1 VNVGDIESVDE
12 LALLG
17 VAGVGDQIGF
27 GKAWRF
33 DIPGVGFDGNVV
45 LEQRARFGA
54 PLEAFFQLALFGLES
69 PVDGSRT
76 D

>member
-1 VNVGDIESVDE
+1 MDE

-27 GKAWRF
+27 GKAWGF

-54 PLEAFFQLALFGLES
+54 PVEAFFQLALFGLES
-69 PVDGSRT
+69 PVDGSGA
-76 D
+76 DQEELLLD